1 MIELKRLK
9 LINWHNF
16 ENVTFDCARLTYMI
30 GVNAVG
36 KTTILDAIR
45 YCLTTNRNFNALG
58 NKKSGRTLQGSVHAK
73 QRGENAYRRPG
84 RTVAYIGA
92 EFWDTVKRTNFV
104 IAVRVESEGPMQE
117 LHPGDQ
123 TWYISEDGITLEKL
137 PFLDPR
143 TGAPSAKED
152 FKPAV
157 GRLSYTRSP
166 SEARD
171 RICRALGI
179 GRASS
184 PLGKKFNEVF
194 QMGTSMDEIPNFREF
209 LYQYI
214 LPQPELDLEALQG
227 DRVELENLHAVLAE
241 AQTRAAALE
250 QIVAYGREA
259 AAKETDALV
268 NRGAALL
275 ARAEADAGEDASWQS
290 HLDAGR
296 RQLADLNAKYEAAKN
311 AEAEARRA
319 YLAAHGAAGDSG
331 AGRALDALTEEL
343 ARKKSAL
350 DAAARTRNG
359 LETTADTITGLL
371 TQLNRSGFAVE
382 KELWPQRLTA
392 EHLPALTEALACIE
406 KPLEEQ
412 YFAARQAARTRNGLE
427 TTADTIT
434 GLLTQLNRSGFA
446 VEKEL
451 WPQRLTAEHLPALTE
466 ALACI
471 EKPLEEQYFA
481 ARQASADLAKEQEAL
496 RAELNAVSG
505 GKWVYPHGDAATK
518 VRDAVN
524 AELKSR
530 GMTADA
536 KIFCELLT
544 VADESWQDCVEACL
558 GDRRFDILVPPA
570 HYAAAKSAFVALGD
584 RVGPISLLDTP
595 GIRKAD
601 RHAETAPAD
610 SLAAQVT
617 SENPLA
623 AQYADT
629 ILRRIVCCDT
639 PDTLEHFPDSATRD
653 LLRHHPF
660 RLERLRRPQRYI
672 GLDARRERADALEAQ
687 LAAQADRCREAAQTE
702 KTLKSAYDQ
711 YQNVLRGHALEQLA
725 ELWASRAALD
735 AARADYAA
743 QEQKLAD
750 CRENPML
757 QQLYREEE
765 AREAAWE
772 TARKAVEQVGGDIRV
787 CEKQIASCE
796 AEQSKAVETAAQSR
810 EAAEAFFAQ
819 HPLLEPLAQERKK
832 GLMTGGRTARAAA
845 QTAEK
850 AQTRLDDALRVYLTS
865 TLEPAQRDYNEH
877 YVCDYPLGLAGVEQ
891 YRAQHDSLVRIDLER
906 YAARLEQAQRDC
918 KDRFRKDI
926 LFRMKDDIFNA
937 RRQFRELNKVMEQL
951 TYGEEVYRF
960 ELEPSRDPQ
969 LAAFYQVIV
978 DKGNQQ
984 MTDGDS
990 LDNLAATADPVYERQ
1005 VDALMEKIMADV
1017 DENTRARQEGRTTS
1031 GATLSDYVDYRT
1043 YLDYD
1048 IKVTNTVSGQQAYL
1062 SRVSRDSSGGE
1073 NQAPFYVAIC
1083 ASLLQIY
1090 QKSENSIRLVLLDEA
1105 FSKMTSDRIR
1115 PMMELFRRLQLQV
1128 LLISTVEKS
1137 TAIQP
1142 YCDITYSIVRHG
1154 DANAI
1159 APFYRAGTLADA
1171 PEKETEYE

>member
-92 EFWDTVKRTNFV
+92 EFWDSVKRTNFV

-137 PFLDPR
+137 PFIDPR
-143 TGAPSAKED
+143 TGAPSTKED

-179 GRASS
+179 GRAAS

-214 LPQPELDLEALQG
+214 LPQPELDLDALQG

-250 QIVAYGREA
+250 QIVEYGREA
-259 AAKETDALV
+259 SAKETDALV

-275 ARAEADAGEDASWQS
+275 ARAEADAGEHEVWQG

-296 RQLADLNAKYEAAKN
+296 RQMAELNAAYETAKN
-311 AEAEARRA
+311 AEAEARRS
-319 YLAAHGAAGDSG
+319 YLAAHGAASASG
-331 AGRALDALTEEL
+331 EGRALDAMTEEL

-350 DAAARTRNG
+350 DAASRKVSG
-359 LETTADTITGLL
+359 LEQTADTVTNLL
-371 TQLNRSGFAVE
+371 TMLSRSGFAVE
-382 KELWPQRLTA
+382 KVLWPVSLTEDRLPDLTA
-392 EHLPALTEALACIE
+392 ALDKLE

-412 YFAARQAARTRNGLE
+412 YFAARQSA
-427 TTADTIT
+427 
-434 GLLTQLNRSGFA
+434 
-446 VEKEL
+446 
-451 WPQRLTAEHLPALTE
+451 
-466 ALACI
+466 
-471 EKPLEEQYFA
+471 
-481 ARQASADLAKEQEAL
+481 ADLARGQEEK
-496 RAELNAVSG
+496 RAELDAVSG

-530 GMTADA
+530 GMTPDA
-536 KIFCELLT
+536 KIFCELLS

-558 GDRRFDILVPPA
+558 GDRRFDILVPPN
-570 HYAAAKSAFVALGD
+570 HYAAAKSAFVALGE

-595 GIRKAD
+595 GIRSANRRAD
-601 RHAETAPAD
+601 TPPAD
-610 SLAAQVT
+610 SLAAQVE

-639 PDTLEHFPDSATRD
+639 PDTLENYPDSATRD

-660 RLERLRRPQRYI
+660 RLERLRKPQRYI
-672 GLDARRERADALEAQ
+672 GLDARRARAGALEEE
-687 LAAQADRCREAAQTE
+687 LAALGERRREAAQTE
-702 KTLKSAYDQ
+702 KQLKAAYDQ
-711 YQNVLRGHALEQLA
+711 YQNVLRTHALEQLA
-725 ELWASRAALD
+725 GLWASRAALD
-735 AARADYAA
+735 AAKADYTA

-750 CRENPML
+750 CRENPLL
-757 QQLYREEE
+757 QELYKEEE

-772 TARKAVEQVGGDIRV
+772 AARKAVEQVGGDIRV
-787 CEKQIASCE
+787 CERQLASCE
-796 AEQSKAVETAAQSR
+796 AEQTKAVETARQSTA
-810 EAAEAFFAQ
+810 AAEAFFGKY
-819 HPLLEPLAQERKK
+819 PLLEPLAQERKK

-850 AQTRLDDALRVYLTS
+850 AQTKLDDGLQSYLST
-865 TLEPAQRDYNEH
+865 TLEPAQKEYNER

-891 YRAQHDSLVRIDLER
+891 YRAQHESLVRIDLER

-984 MTDGDS
+984 MTDTDS

-1005 VDALMEKIMADV
+1005 VDELMEKIMADV
-1017 DENTRARQEGRTTS
+1017 DENTRARQEGRRPENV
-1031 GATLSDYVDYRT
+1031 TLSDYVDYRT

-1048 IKVTNTVSGQQAYL
+1048 IKVTNTVSGQQASL

-1115 PMMELFRRLQLQV
+1115 PMMELFRRMQLQV

-1154 DANAI
+1154 DVNAI
-1159 APFYRAGTLADA
+1159 APFYRLNASEEIGS
-1171 PEKETEYE
+1171 

>member
-343 ARKKSAL
+343 SRRKTALDTAARKAEKAESAL
-350 DAAARTRNG
+350 AHTQS
-359 LETTADTITGLL
+359 LL
-371 TQLNRSGFAVE
+371 AVLRRSGFAAGIKAE
-382 KELWPQRLTA
+382 ELTA
-392 EHLPALTEALACIE
+392 DTLPQLTAWLSAQE
-406 KPLEEQ
+406 KPLEEA
-412 YFAARQAARTRNGLE
+412 YFAARQNTAAL
-427 TTADTIT
+427 
-434 GLLTQLNRSGFA
+434 Q
-446 VEKEL
+446 
-451 WPQRLTAEHLPALTE
+451 
-466 ALACI
+466 
-471 EKPLEEQYFA
+471 
-481 ARQASADLAKEQEAL
+481 KEQAGK
-496 RAELNAVSG
+496 RAELDAVSG
-505 GKWVYPHGDAATK
+505 GKWVYPHGDAATR

-530 GMTADA
+530 GMQPDA
-536 KIFCELLT
+536 KIFCELLN
-544 VADESWQDCVEACL
+544 VEDESWQDCVEACL

-570 HYAAAKSAFVALGD
+570 HYEAAKSAFVALKD
-584 RVGPISLLDTP
+584 KVGPISLLDTP
-595 GIRKAD
+595 GIRKANRRAD
-601 RHAETAPAD
+601 KYGPD
-610 SLAAQVT
+610 SLAAQVS

-623 AQYADT
+623 AQYAQT
-629 ILRRIVCCDT
+629 ILGRIVCCDT
-639 PDTLEHFPDSATRD
+639 PDTLEQHPDSATRD

-672 GLDARRERADALEAQ
+672 GLDARRERAEALEAQ

-796 AEQSKAVETAAQSR
+796 AEQGKAVETAAQSR

-850 AQTRLDDALRVYLTS
+850 AQTRLDDALRAYLAS

-984 MTDGDS
+984 MTEGDS
-990 LDNLAATADPVYERQ
+990 LDNLAATADPAYERQ
-1005 VDALMEKIMADV
+1005 VDELMEKIMADV
-1017 DENTRARQEGRTTS
+1017 DENTRARQEGRT
-1031 GATLSDYVDYRT
+1031 GGVTLSDYVDYRT

-1048 IKVTNTVSGQQAYL
+1048 IKVTNRVTGQQAYL

-1090 QKSENSIRLVLLDEA
+1090 EKSENSIRLVLLDEA

>member
-92 EFWDTVKRTNFV
+92 EFWDSVKRTNFV

-137 PFLDPR
+137 PFIDPR

-179 GRASS
+179 GRAAS

-214 LPQPELDLEALQG
+214 LPQPELDLDALQG

-250 QIVAYGREA
+250 QIVGYGREA
-259 AAKETDALV
+259 SAKETDALV

-275 ARAEADAGEDASWQS
+275 ARAEADAGEHEVWQG

-296 RQLADLNAKYEAAKN
+296 RQMAELNAAYETAKN
-311 AEAEARRA
+311 AEAEARRS
-319 YLAAHGAAGDSG
+319 YLAAHGAASASG
-331 AGRALDALTEEL
+331 EGRALDAMTEEL

-350 DAAARTRNG
+350 DAASRKVSG
-359 LETTADTITGLL
+359 LEQTADTVTNLL
-371 TQLNRSGFAVE
+371 TVLNRSGFAVE
-382 KELWPQRLTA
+382 KALWPVSLTEDRLPDLTA
-392 EHLPALTEALACIE
+392 ALDKLE

-412 YFAARQAARTRNGLE
+412 YFAARQSA
-427 TTADTIT
+427 
-434 GLLTQLNRSGFA
+434 
-446 VEKEL
+446 
-451 WPQRLTAEHLPALTE
+451 
-466 ALACI
+466 
-471 EKPLEEQYFA
+471 
-481 ARQASADLAKEQEAL
+481 ADLARGQEEK
-496 RAELNAVSG
+496 RAELDAVSG

-530 GMTADA
+530 GMTPDA
-536 KIFCELLT
+536 KIFCELLS

-558 GDRRFDILVPPA
+558 GDRRFDILVPPN
-570 HYAAAKSAFVALGD
+570 HYAAAKSAFVALGEW
-584 RVGPISLLDTP
+584 VGPISLLDTP
-595 GIRKAD
+595 GIRSANRRAD
-601 RHAETAPAD
+601 TPPAD
-610 SLAAQVT
+610 SLAAQVE

-639 PDTLEHFPDSATRD
+639 PDTLENYPDSATRD

-660 RLERLRRPQRYI
+660 RLERLRKPQRYI
-672 GLDARRERADALEAQ
+672 GLDARRARAGALEEELGA
-687 LAAQADRCREAAQTE
+687 LGERRREAAQTE
-702 KTLKSAYDQ
+702 KQLKAAYDQ
-711 YQNVLRGHALEQLA
+711 YQNVLRTHALEQLA
-725 ELWASRAALD
+725 GLWASRAALD
-735 AARADYAA
+735 AAKADYTA

-750 CRENPML
+750 CRENPLL
-757 QQLYREEE
+757 QELYKEEE

-772 TARKAVEQVGGDIRV
+772 AARKAVEQVGGDIRV
-787 CEKQIASCE
+787 CEKQLASCE
-796 AEQSKAVETAAQSR
+796 AEQTKAVETARQSTA
-810 EAAEAFFAQ
+810 AAEAFFGKY
-819 HPLLEPLAQERKK
+819 PLLEPLAQERKK

-850 AQTRLDDALRVYLTS
+850 AQTKLDDGLQSYLST
-865 TLEPAQRDYNEH
+865 TLEPAQKEYNER

-891 YRAQHDSLVRIDLER
+891 YRAQHESLVRIDLER

-984 MTDGDS
+984 MTEGDS
-990 LDNLAATADPVYERQ
+990 LDNLAATADPAYERQ
-1005 VDALMEKIMADV
+1005 VDELMEKIMADV
-1017 DENTRARQEGRTTS
+1017 DENTRARQEGRTGT
-1031 GATLSDYVDYRT
+1031 ATLSDYVDYRT

-1048 IKVTNTVSGQQAYL
+1048 IKVTNRVTGQQAYL

>member
-45 YCLTTNRNFNALG
+45 YCLTTNRSFNALG

-92 EFWDTVKRTNFV
+92 EFWDSAKRTPFV

-123 TWYISEDGITLEKL
+123 TWYLSEDGCTLEQL
-137 PFLDPR
+137 PFIDPR
-143 TGAPSAKED
+143 TGAPSSKEN

-166 SEARD
+166 GEARD

-179 GRASS
+179 GRAAS

-250 QIVAYGREA
+250 QIVTYGREA
-259 AAKETDALV
+259 AQKETEALV
-268 NRGAALL
+268 NRGTALL
-275 ARAEADAGEDASWQS
+275 ARAE
-290 HLDAGR
+290 
-296 RQLADLNAKYEAAKN
+296 EAAAGTSRWQEHLAAGKRQHEELTARYAAAKD

-319 YLAAHGAAGDSG
+319 YLTAHSAAASG
-331 AGRALDALTEEL
+331 EGRALDALSEEL
-343 ARKKSAL
+343 SRKKTAL
-350 DAAARTRNG
+350 DKASRAAAKSEAAAGKVQT
-359 LETTADTITGLL
+359 LL
-371 TQLNRSGFAVE
+371 QSLHRSGFPVE
-382 KELWPQRLTA
+382 KTLWPASLTA
-392 EHLPALTEALACIE
+392 ETLPQLQAALAGLE

-412 YFAARQAARTRNGLE
+412 YFAARQ
-427 TTADTIT
+427 TAD
-434 GLLTQLNRSGFA
+434 A
-446 VEKEL
+446 
-451 WPQRLTAEHLPALTE
+451 LTAEV
-466 ALACI
+466 
-471 EKPLEEQYFA
+471 
-481 ARQASADLAKEQEAL
+481 QAKQ
-496 RAELNAVSG
+496 AELASVSG
-505 GKWVYPHGDAATK
+505 GRWVYPHGDAATK

-524 AELKSR
+524 AELQSR
-530 GMTADA
+530 GMTPDA
-536 KIFCELLT
+536 KIFCELLS
-544 VADESWQDCVEACL
+544 VEDESWQDCVEACL

-570 HYAAAKSAFVALGD
+570 HYAAAKSAFVALRD
-584 RVGPISLLDTP
+584 KVGPISLLDTP
-595 GIRKAD
+595 SIRTANRKAD
-601 RHAETAPAD
+601 SAPAD
-610 SLAAQVT
+610 SLAAQVR

-639 PDTLEHFPDSATRD
+639 PDTLENYPDSATRD

-660 RLERLRRPQRYI
+660 RLERLRTPQRYI
-672 GLDARRERADALEAQ
+672 GLEARRARAGALAGEMNA
-687 LAAQADRCREAAQTE
+687 LAEEVRAAAQAEQNLKAAY
-702 KTLKSAYDQ
+702 SQ
-711 YQNVLRGHALEQLA
+711 YQILLRGTTLEELAALWDA
-725 ELWASRAALD
+725 RAALT
-735 AARADYAA
+735 AARAAVDKQAA
-743 QEQKLAD
+743 KLAE
-750 CRENPML
+750 CRENPLL
-757 QQLYREEE
+757 QQLYKEEE
-765 AREAAWE
+765 VREAAWE
-772 TARKAVEQVGGDIRV
+772 AARTAVEQTGGDLRV
-787 CEKQIASCE
+787 CEKQISSCE
-796 AEQSKAVETAAQSR
+796 AEQQKAVDTAEKSAQ
-810 EAAEAFFAQ
+810 AAESFFAA
-819 HPLLEPLAQERKK
+819 HPLVEPLSRSRQQA
-832 GLMTGGRTARAAA
+832 LTGPDKSPRAAA
-845 QTAEK
+845 QAAEK
-850 AQTRLDDALRVYLTS
+850 AQAKLDDALTVYLNS
-865 TLEPAQRDYNEH
+865 TLEPAQREYNRR
-877 YVCDYPLGLAGVEQ
+877 YVCDYPLGLAGLEQ
-891 YRAQHDSLVRIDLER
+891 YRAQHESLVRIDLER

-960 ELEPSRDPQ
+960 ELGPSRDPQ

-990 LDNLAATADPVYERQ
+990 LDNLAATADPIYERQ
-1005 VDALMEKIMADV
+1005 VDELMEKIMADV
-1017 DENTRARQEGRTTS
+1017 DENTRARQEGRRPE
-1031 GATLSDYVDYRT
+1031 GVALSDYVDYRT

-1048 IKVTNTVSGQQAYL
+1048 IKVTNTVSGQQASL

-1115 PMMELFRRLQLQV
+1115 PMMELFRRMQLQV

-1154 DANAI
+1154 DVNAI
-1159 APFYRAGTLADA
+1159 APFYRLNPSDSRQEAE
-1171 PEKETEYE
+1171 P

>member
-84 RTVAYIGA
+84 HTVAYIGT
-92 EFWDTVKRTNFV
+92 EFWDSVKRTPFV

-123 TWYISEDGITLEKL
+123 TWYLSEDGCTLEQL
-137 PFLDPR
+137 PFIDPR

-152 FKPAV
+152 FKPAA
-157 GRLSYTRSP
+157 GRLTYTRSP

-227 DRVELENLHAVLAE
+227 DRLELENLHAVLAE
-241 AQTRAAALE
+241 AQTRANALDE
-250 QIVAYGREA
+250 IVKYGREA
-259 AAKETDALV
+259 AQKQTEALV

-275 ARAEADAGEDASWQS
+275 ARAEADGGEQAVWQE
-290 HLDAGR
+290 HLDAGH
-296 RQLADLNAKYEAAKN
+296 RQLDALNARYAQAKT
-311 AEAEARRA
+311 AEAQARRA
-319 YLAAHGAAGDSG
+319 YLSAHGAASASG
-331 AGRALDALTEEL
+331 EGRAMDAMTEEL
-343 ARKKSAL
+343 TRRKTAL
-350 DAAARTRNG
+350 DTAARREAQAQKAADSTDAVLAVLRRCG
-359 LETTADTITGLL
+359 FAAQQKMADLTADTLPQLTG
-371 TQLNRSGFAVE
+371 
-382 KELWPQRLTA
+382 WLTA
-392 EHLPALTEALACIE
+392 QE
-406 KPLEEQ
+406 KPLEEA
-412 YFAARQAARTRNGLE
+412 YFAARQNTAAL
-427 TTADTIT
+427 
-434 GLLTQLNRSGFA
+434 Q
-446 VEKEL
+446 
-451 WPQRLTAEHLPALTE
+451 
-466 ALACI
+466 
-471 EKPLEEQYFA
+471 
-481 ARQASADLAKEQEAL
+481 KEQVDK
-496 RAELNAVSG
+496 RAELDAVSG
-505 GKWVYPHGDAATK
+505 GKWVYPHGDAATR

-524 AELKSR
+524 AELQSR
-530 GMTADA
+530 GMKPDA
-536 KIFCELLT
+536 KIFCELLA
-544 VADESWQDCVEACL
+544 VEDESWQDCVEACL

-570 HYAAAKSAFVALGD
+570 HYEAAKSAFVALKD
-584 RVGPISLLDTP
+584 KVGPISLLDTP
-595 GIRKAD
+595 GIRKANRRAD
-601 RHAETAPAD
+601 KTAPD
-610 SLAAQVT
+610 SLAAQVR

-623 AQYADT
+623 AQYAQT
-629 ILRRIVCCDT
+629 ILGRIVCCDT
-639 PDTLEHFPDSATRD
+639 PDTLEQYPDSATRD

-660 RLERLRRPQRYI
+660 RLERLRVPQRYI
-672 GLDARRERADALEAQ
+672 GLEARRTRAGALAQQLEA
-687 LAAQADRCREAAQTE
+687 LAERVRAAAQTE
-702 KTLKSAYDQ
+702 QNLKAAYNQ
-711 YQNVLRGHALEQLA
+711 YQSLLRGNALDLLGDLWDARA
-725 ELWASRAALD
+725 ELAAAQTAVEQQEAALTE
-735 AARADYAA
+735 Y
-743 QEQKLAD
+743 
-750 CRENPML
+750 RENPLL

-765 AREAAWE
+765 ACE
-772 TARKAVEQVGGDIRV
+772 TAWDAARTAVEQVGGDIRV

-796 AEQSKAVETAAQSR
+796 AEQKKAGETAQQSAAAAQS
-810 EAAEAFFAQ
+810 FFAA
-819 HPLLEPLAQERKK
+819 HPLVEPLA
-832 GLMTGGRTARAAA
+832 RTRMQTLAAPGKPRAAMQA
-845 QTAEK
+845 AEK
-850 AQTRLDDALRVYLTS
+850 AQARLDDALTAYLTG
-865 TLEPAQRDYNEH
+865 TLEPAQKAYNEH
-877 YVCDYPLGLAGVEQ
+877 YVCDYPLGLAGLDQ
-891 YRAQHDSLVRIDLER
+891 YRAQYESLVRIDLER

-984 MTDGDS
+984 MTDSDS
-990 LDNLAATADPVYERQ
+990 LDNIAATADPAYERQ
-1005 VDALMEKIMADV
+1005 VDELMEKIMADV
-1017 DENTRARQEGRTTS
+1017 DENTRARQEGRS
-1031 GATLSDYVDYRT
+1031 GGATLSDYVDYRT

-1048 IKVTNTVSGQQAYL
+1048 IKVTNRVTGQQAYL

-1128 LLISTVEKS
+1128 MLISTVEKS

-1154 DANAI
+1154 AANAI
-1159 APFYRAGTLADA
+1159 APFVRVQ
-1171 PEKETEYE
+1171 E

>member
-16 ENVTFDCARLTYMI
+16 ENTTFDCARLTYMI

-84 RTVAYIGA
+84 HTVAYIGA
-92 EFWDTVKRTNFV
+92 EFWDSVKHTSFV

-123 TWYISEDGITLEKL
+123 TWYISEDGITLEQL
-137 PFLDPR
+137 PFIDPR

-152 FKPAV
+152 FKPAT

-227 DRVELENLHAVLAE
+227 DRLELENLHAVLAE
-241 AQTRAAALE
+241 AQTRADALDE
-250 QIVAYGREA
+250 IVRFGREA
-259 AAKETDALV
+259 TEKQTEALV

-275 ARAEADAGEDASWQS
+275 ARAAADAGEKAVWQERV
-290 HLDAGR
+290 DAGR
-296 RQLADLNAKYEAAKN
+296 RQQETLRTRYAEAKT

-319 YLAAHGAAGDSG
+319 YLTAHSAAGASG
-331 AGRALDALTEEL
+331 EGRALDALSEEL
-343 ARKKSAL
+343 AHRQTAL
-350 DAAARTRNG
+350 DAAARR
-359 LETTADTITGLL
+359 ADTAEKAAEKTGNLL
-371 TQLNRSGFAVE
+371 AVLRRSGFAAGQ
-382 KELWPQRLTA
+382 KLADLTPDT
-392 EHLPALTEALACIE
+392 LPALTDWLTAQE
-406 KPLEEQ
+406 KPLEEA
-412 YFAARQAARTRNGLE
+412 YFAARQHTAALQRQQT
-427 TTADTIT
+427 
-434 GLLTQLNRSGFA
+434 
-446 VEKEL
+446 EK
-451 WPQRLTAEHLPALTE
+451 
-466 ALACI
+466 
-471 EKPLEEQYFA
+471 
-481 ARQASADLAKEQEAL
+481 
-496 RAELNAVSG
+496 RAELDAVSG
-505 GKWVYPHGDAATK
+505 GKWVYPHGDAATR

-530 GMTADA
+530 GMEPDA
-536 KIFCELLT
+536 RIFCELLN
-544 VADESWQDCVEACL
+544 VEDESWQDCVEACL

-570 HYAAAKSAFVALGD
+570 HYAAAKSAFVALKEK
-584 RVGPISLLDTP
+584 VGPISLLDTP
-595 GIRKAD
+595 GLRKANRRAD
-601 RHAETAPAD
+601 TAPAD

-639 PDTLEHFPDSATRD
+639 PDTLENYPDSATRD

-660 RLERLRRPQRYI
+660 RLERLRTPQRYI
-672 GLDARRERADALEAQ
+672 GLDARRARAEALAEALDALSA
-687 LAAQADRCREAAQTE
+687 RSKEAAQSAAA
-702 KTLKSAYDQ
+702 LKAARDS
-711 YQNVLRGHALEQLA
+711 YQDVLHSSVMDELA
-725 ELWASRAALD
+725 GLWDARAAQE
-735 AARADYAA
+735 AARADCAA
-743 QEQKLAD
+743 QEQKLAE

-757 QQLYREEE
+757 QQLYREDE
-765 AREAAWE
+765 AREAAWDAARAAVE
-772 TARKAVEQVGGDIRV
+772 TAGGDIRV
-787 CEKQIASCE
+787 CEKQLASCE
-796 AEQSKAVETAAQSR
+796 AEQAKAGETARLAK
-810 EAAEAFFAQ
+810 EAADRFFGQ
-819 HPLLEPLAQERKK
+819 YPLLEPLARERFAALSKEK
-832 GLMTGGRTARAAA
+832 GAHAAA
-845 QTAEK
+845 QSAEK
-850 AQTRLDDALRVYLTS
+850 AQARLDDALAVYLTG
-865 TLEPAQRDYNEH
+865 TLEPAQKEYNAR
-877 YVCDYPLGLAGVEQ
+877 YVCDYPLGLAGIEQ
-891 YRAQHDSLVRIDLER
+891 YRAQHESLVRIDLER

-960 ELEPSRDPQ
+960 ELGPSRDPQ

-990 LDNLAATADPVYERQ
+990 LDNLAATADPIYERQ
-1005 VDALMEKIMADV
+1005 VDELMEKIMADV
-1017 DENTRARQEGRTTS
+1017 DENTRARQEGRTG

-1048 IKVTNTVSGQQAYL
+1048 IKVTNRVTGQQAYL

-1090 QKSENSIRLVLLDEA
+1090 EKSENSIRLVLLDEA

-1159 APFYRAGTLADA
+1159 APFVRVA
-1171 PEKETEYE
+1171 EK

>member
-92 EFWDTVKRTNFV
+92 EFWDSVKRTNFV

-137 PFLDPR
+137 PFIDPR

-179 GRASS
+179 GRAAS

-214 LPQPELDLEALQG
+214 LPQPELDLDALQG

-250 QIVAYGREA
+250 QIVGYGREA
-259 AAKETDALV
+259 SAKETDALV

-275 ARAEADAGEDASWQS
+275 ARAEADAGEHEVWQG
-290 HLDAGR
+290 HLAAGR
-296 RQLADLNAKYEAAKN
+296 RQMAELNAAYETAKN
-311 AEAEARRA
+311 AEAEARRS
-319 YLAAHGAAGDSG
+319 YLAAHGAASASG
-331 AGRALDALTEEL
+331 EGRALDAMTEEL

-350 DAAARTRNG
+350 DAASRKVSG
-359 LETTADTITGLL
+359 LEQTADTVTNLL
-371 TQLNRSGFAVE
+371 TVLNRSGFAVE
-382 KELWPQRLTA
+382 KELWPVSLTEGRLPDLTA
-392 EHLPALTEALACIE
+392 ALDKLE

-412 YFAARQAARTRNGLE
+412 YFTARQSA
-427 TTADTIT
+427 
-434 GLLTQLNRSGFA
+434 
-446 VEKEL
+446 
-451 WPQRLTAEHLPALTE
+451 
-466 ALACI
+466 
-471 EKPLEEQYFA
+471 
-481 ARQASADLAKEQEAL
+481 ADLARGQEEK
-496 RAELNAVSG
+496 RAELDAVSG

-524 AELKSR
+524 AELKSC
-530 GMTADA
+530 GMAPDA
-536 KIFCELLT
+536 KIFCELLS

-558 GDRRFDILVPPA
+558 GDRRFDILVPPN
-570 HYAAAKSAFVALGD
+570 HYAAAKSAFVALGE

-595 GIRKAD
+595 GIRSANRRAD
-601 RHAETAPAD
+601 TPPAD
-610 SLAAQVT
+610 SLAAQVE

-639 PDTLEHFPDSATRD
+639 PDTLENYPDSATRD

-660 RLERLRRPQRYI
+660 RLERLRKPQRYI
-672 GLDARRERADALEAQ
+672 GLDARRARAGALEEE
-687 LAAQADRCREAAQTE
+687 LAALGERRREAAQTE
-702 KTLKSAYDQ
+702 KQLKAAYDQ
-711 YQNVLRGHALEQLA
+711 YQNVLRTHALEQLA
-725 ELWASRAALD
+725 GLWASRAALD
-735 AARADYAA
+735 AAKADYTA

-750 CRENPML
+750 CRENPLL
-757 QQLYREEE
+757 QELYKEEE

-772 TARKAVEQVGGDIRV
+772 AARKAVEQVGGDIRV
-787 CEKQIASCE
+787 CEKQLASCE
-796 AEQSKAVETAAQSR
+796 AEQTKAVETARQSTA
-810 EAAEAFFAQ
+810 AAEAFFGKY
-819 HPLLEPLAQERKK
+819 PLLEPLAQERKK

-850 AQTRLDDALRVYLTS
+850 AQTKLDDGLQSYLST
-865 TLEPAQRDYNEH
+865 TLEPAQKEYNER

-891 YRAQHDSLVRIDLER
+891 YRAQHESLVRIDLER

-984 MTDGDS
+984 MTDTDS

-1005 VDALMEKIMADV
+1005 VDELMEKIMADV
-1017 DENTRARQEGRTTS
+1017 DENTRARQEGRATS

-1159 APFYRAGTLADA
+1159 APFYRLTAPQDA
-1171 PEKETEYE
+1171 PEKETEDE